1 MVTVFHRHYE
11 NISHRF
17 WKCTALTA
25 KDFTKRHGNIALT
38 ILLQINYTKS
48 VFHAKNNKVNILK
61 SMRDGV
67 KITIIWRGVGD
78 STDRLV
84 SLHVLAEGFRRK
96 ILRKA
101 QTFWQKSQCQKE
113 HFPQKRTFKKVIIV
127 KLYISRHVCVVWLP
141 IQGTIWERKLTVEMS
156 SVLFGNLIVQ
166 RKLQGQAINIYVEDD
181 LNAIQSG
188 ITVCHVYGHSLL
200 THCMS
205 CLWPFSANPLSYTTT
220 VISNLLHSAHILQL
234 SALQTLSG
242 LRFQFLP

>member
-1 MVTVFHRHYE
+1 
-11 NISHRF
+11 
-17 WKCTALTA
+17 
-25 KDFTKRHGNIALT
+25 
-38 ILLQINYTKS
+38 
-48 VFHAKNNKVNILK
+48 
-61 SMRDGV
+61 MRDGV

-166 RKLQGQAINIYVEDD
+166 IKLQGQAINIYVEDD

-188 ITVCHVYGHSLL
+188 ITVCPVYGHSLL
-200 THCMS
+200 THC
-205 CLWPFSANPLSYTTT
+205 LT
-220 VISNLLHSAHILQL
+220 LQL
-234 SALQTLSG
+234 SFPTFSTQLTSSNSLPCRLFQGFGFNFYLKEKIDAIRWQLFLSSLAISITPPISVPIFPINNKELLSSCCG
-242 LRFQFLP
+242 TVG